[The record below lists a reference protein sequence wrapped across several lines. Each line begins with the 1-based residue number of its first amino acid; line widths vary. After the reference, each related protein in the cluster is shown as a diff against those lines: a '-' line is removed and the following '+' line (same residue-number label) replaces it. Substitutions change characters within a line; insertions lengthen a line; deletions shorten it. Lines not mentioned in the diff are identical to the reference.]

1 MTITFHLPSALRE
14 HADGRASVRIAGS
27 GDSVHQA
34 FEALFAEHPAL
45 RDRLLTEQ
53 GNVRPHVAIFVGP
66 ESIRYSGGFET
77 RVRDGDEVTILPAV
91 SGG

>member
-1 MTITFHLPSALRE
+1 MSVTFHVPRALLQ
-14 HADGRASVRIAGS
+14 HTGGVAAVRIPG
-27 GDSVHQA
+27 A
-34 FEALFAEHPAL
+34 FGTVDAALEAFFGRHPAV

-66 ESIRYSGGFET
+66 ESIRYSGGVET
-77 RVRDGDEVTILPAV
+77 PIRDGDEITILPAV

>member
-1 MTITFHLPSALRE
+1 MSVTFHLPSALRQ
-14 HADGRASVRIAGS
+14 HTDGRAAVRIAEV
-27 GDSVHQA
+27 GDSVHEA
-34 FEALFAEHPAL
+34 LEALFARHPAL

-77 RVRDGDEVTILPAV
+77 PVHDGDEVTILPAV